1 MKQNK
6 KKKPRKTHIMPTKK
20 FTVNVVKMKQ
30 KQNQQQKQKTK
41 IKNRKQNK
49 NLKDS
54 HDIHVSTSN

>member
-1 MKQNK
+1 MAKNEK
-6 KKKPRKTHIMPTKK
+6 KKKTRKTHIMPTKK

-30 KQNQQQKQKTK
+30 KQNQQQKQKIK
-41 IKNRKQNK
+41 IKNK